1 MAMMNDTI
9 FQTRETR
16 VLSDHVVE
24 KLEQL
29 IFSGRYRPGERLR
42 EQILADE
49 LGVSRAPLR
58 EAIRTLEE
66 RGLLERTPH
75 SGVQVVALSNEKLSQ
90 ILSTREALEGMA
102 ARQAAENMTV
112 SEVNALKR
120 TVEMLKSNNRN
131 IAETVFSGGPD
142 NDFHRLIAVGS
153 RNLWLANILIKDVY
167 SPLRLY
173 RLQVAMRPDIAD
185 SAKEHTSIIEHI
197 HARDGDGAEIAM
209 RKHLRHARERTLQ
222 LLRA

>member
-1 MAMMNDTI
+1 MMNDAI
-9 FQTRETR
+9 FQTREIR

-42 EQILADE
+42 EQILANE

-66 RGLLERTPH
+66 RRLLERTPH
-75 SGVQVVALSNEKLSQ
+75 SGVQVVALSNAKLSQ
-90 ILSTREALEGMA
+90 ILSIREALEGMA

-120 TVEMLKSNNRN
+120 TVEMFTSNSRN

-153 RNLWLANILIKDVY
+153 RNAWLANILIKDVY

-173 RLQVAMRPDIAD
+173 RLQVAMRPDVAD
-185 SAKEHTSIIEHI
+185 SAKEHTEIIEHI
-197 HARDGDGAEIAM
+197 HARDGEGAEIAM
-209 RKHLRHARERTLQ
+209 RKHLRQARERTLE
-222 LLRA
+222 LLRT